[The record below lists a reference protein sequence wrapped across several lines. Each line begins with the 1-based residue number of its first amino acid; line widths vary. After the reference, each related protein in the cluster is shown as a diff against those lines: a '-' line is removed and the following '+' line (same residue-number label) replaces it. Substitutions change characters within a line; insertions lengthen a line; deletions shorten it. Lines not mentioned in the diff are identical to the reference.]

1 MAEAKS
7 PVVAFMAQA
16 PSARRDE
23 RDPAAGSCE
32 RDLLARHCDGDPEAF
47 GELVQRYRAPVY
59 GYLVRRG
66 VEPEVR
72 DDLFQEIFLKIHG
85 AATSYRPES
94 PLHPWLFTIVAN
106 TVRSHYRKLRVRRIV
121 FAEQDPQPERE
132 SSLPDGQEVAEA
144 RETASQLESA
154 LLRLPESQ
162 REVVLL
168 CCVENLSPSD
178 VAAMLRVPAATVR
191 TRLARGRSAL
201 AGALAGQ
208 RKAREA
214 SE

>member
-1 MAEAKS
+1 MQEFEMTAKTFAALEI
-7 PVVAFMAQA
+7 PDQGI
-16 PSARRDE
+16 PQDE
-23 RDPAAGSCE
+23 R
-32 RDLLARHCDGDPEAF
+32 RLLLRHRSGDPDAF
-47 GELVQRYRAPVY
+47 THLVSEYRAPVY
-59 GYLVRRG
+59 AYLVRCG
-66 VEPEVR
+66 IAESDR
-72 DDLFQEIFLKIHG
+72 DDVFQDIFIKVHR
-85 AATSYRPES
+85 AAGRYEQHR

-154 LLRLPESQ
+154 LRRLPDSQ

-168 CCVENLSPSD
+168 CCVESLSPSD
-178 VAAMLRVPAATVR
+178 VAEMLRVPAATVR
-191 TRLARGRSAL
+191 TRLARGRAAL
-201 AGALAGQ
+201 AGVLAKQ